1 MKTQFTEEIRA
12 RVTTSMKDAIDA
24 EAYRIGEKASSVV
37 RAALREYMRSVNES
51 TPSEEVQA

>member
-1 MKTQFTEEIRA
+1 
-12 RVTTSMKDAIDA
+12 MKDAIDA